1 MVYLDKNPN
10 IVKWNYENQTIKYF
24 DKVTNKVRR
33 YFIDFVAVAKAGNV
47 YKTIWI
53 EVKSE
58 RETKPPRNKSDTK
71 AMATYLTN
79 TCKWESAT
87 QLAKSKGYEFHVITE
102 AQLKN

>member
-10 IVKWNYENQTIKYF
+10 IIQWNYENQTIKYF
-24 DKVTNKVRR
+24 DKVSNKVRR
-33 YFIDFVAVAKAGNV
+33 YYIDFVAVAKSGSV

-58 RETKPPRNKSDTK
+58 KETKPPRNKKDIK

-79 TCKWESAT
+79 ICKWESA
-87 QLAKSKGYEFHVITE
+87 S
-102 AQLKN
+102 